1 MRLKLTTVFLLLIA
15 MNAFA
20 HGNLKFVNGQ
30 WFDGTRFVKKTMY
43 SVDNMLHDSFDGEV
57 TRTID
62 LGGRYVIP
70 PFADAHNH
78 AFSIDR
84 NFNEQLA
91 RFLRAGVFYV
101 KNPNSPASTAAP
113 VRARLN
119 KPETIDILY
128 ANGGLT
134 TKGGHPTQIYD
145 QFGPEMADNA
155 YFVVDSVEELD
166 RKWPLIENGKPDF
179 IKLYLEHSDDP
190 KKRRGLDPA
199 ILPAI
204 VERIHRAGL
213 TATVHVTS
221 AGDFHI
227 ALTSGVDEITHLPL
241 APIDPADAKLAA
253 KKHVTVVTTTLSH
266 RPHEG
271 VADLPALHR
280 ANLTLLKKA
289 GVNVVFG
296 VDGDPT
302 VVDEIESVRRLGV
315 YSDLELLRIATDATA
330 RAIFPKRK
338 IARLAQGYEA
348 SFLALDGNPLE
359 DFGAI
364 RKIAVRVKQGH
375 VIEVTAE
382 KRSVAEALM
391 PISGTSAN
399 HVSTNSD
406 THCSSTARKNFRS
419 RRTSG
424 TAWPRRRS

>member
-1 MRLKLTTVFLLLIA
+1 
-15 MNAFA
+15 
-20 HGNLKFVNGQ
+20 
-30 WFDGTRFVKKTMY
+30 
-43 SVDNMLHDSFDGEV
+43 
-57 TRTID
+57 
-62 LGGRYVIP
+62 
-70 PFADAHNH
+70 
-78 AFSIDR
+78 
-84 NFNEQLA
+84 
-91 RFLRAGVFYV
+91 
-101 KNPNSPASTAAP
+101 
-113 VRARLN
+113 
-119 KPETIDILY
+119 
-128 ANGGLT
+128 
-134 TKGGHPTQIYD
+134 
-145 QFGPEMADNA
+145 MADNA

-166 RKWPLIENGKPDF
+166 RKWPLIEKGKPDF
-179 IKLYLEHSDDP
+179 IKLYLDHSDDP
-190 KKRRGLDPA
+190 KKRRGLDPV

-227 ALTSGVDEITHLPL
+227 ALVSGVDEITHLPL

-266 RPHEG
+266 RSNEG

-280 ANLTLLKKA
+280 ANLALLKKA

-302 VVDEIESVRRLGV
+302 VVDEIESVRKLGV

-338 IARLAQGYEA
+338 IARLAEGYEA

-375 VIEVTAE
+375 VIEIAPE
-382 KRSVAEALM
+382 KRSIAEALL
-391 PISGTSAN
+391 PIIMSNGIDAAIAEYERLRSTEADRWDFRESRLNQLGYAALQHGKKAEAIAIFALNAKQFPQSSNVWDSLAEAYMMAGDKEQAIAN
-399 HVSTNSD
+399 Y
-406 THCSSTARKNFRS
+406 RKALERDPANKNAAEKLRQL
-419 RRTSG
+419 TQ
-424 TAWPRRRS
+424 